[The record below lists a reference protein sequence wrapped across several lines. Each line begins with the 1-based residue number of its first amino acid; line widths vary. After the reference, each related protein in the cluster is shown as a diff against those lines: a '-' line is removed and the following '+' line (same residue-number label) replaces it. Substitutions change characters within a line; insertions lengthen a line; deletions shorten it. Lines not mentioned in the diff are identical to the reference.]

1 MIDQQTVIVTTTKT
15 GTKHTVVIGGHT
27 VTVRPHLTRGDSD
40 HMYRRV
46 RAQTERDGR
55 ALR

>member
-40 HMYRRV
+40 RLFRRV